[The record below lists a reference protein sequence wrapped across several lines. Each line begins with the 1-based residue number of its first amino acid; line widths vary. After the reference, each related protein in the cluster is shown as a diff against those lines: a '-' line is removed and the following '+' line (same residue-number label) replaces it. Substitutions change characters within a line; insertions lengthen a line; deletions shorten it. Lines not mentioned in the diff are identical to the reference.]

1 MVKRILVACS
11 TIFCLSILMSLSAS
25 ARMALDAGDT
35 KGYNSGLA
43 TVTAD
48 CAADHRVGKL
58 QLTVNNVGG
67 FGDGFLGVPDCFTGQ
82 SVVGGVYP
90 KGSGIRYM
98 FAGAFWIG
106 AVVGRD
112 TLVSIGADGW
122 TSGLGEMKPDEPPF
136 GNMIHRSLI
145 DPASPEYEGAISEDD
160 ILAVYMDTLTPGPQ
174 DERDNRGHRPLN
186 VKIQQNSYAWSYAYA
201 EDFVLFDYKITNM
214 GLAALEKVYMGIY
227 VDADVGLEPVD
238 ENMGFQDDICG
249 FVESVP
255 ETLLTR
261 SGGYCIYQDTVNI
274 AWISD
279 NDGDPDPTSFKFT
292 EESCP
297 GVTATRIVR
306 TPKANLEVS
315 FNWWISNGAPALDF
329 GPREREF
336 KGALQE
342 KFYNWGFLGTPEGD
356 RVKYYV
362 MRNRE
367 FDYDQIYTASIRPD
381 DTLWLQPNPSQ
392 AVNFAKGFDTRYL
405 LSFGPFDIDPGET
418 LPLSFAYVAG
428 ENFHIDGHNLDNL
441 TVSYEPDAFYANLN
455 FKDLTTN
462 ARWASWIYD
471 NPGVDTDGDGDY
483 GKYVICSDST
493 DSIEIAPGVWEIIS
507 DTIFVGGD
515 GVPDFQG
522 AKPPPAPDFEV
533 IPETGKLTMRFNG
546 LRSETTPD
554 AFLARG
560 GGSSGLDFEGYRVY
574 IGRDDRAA
582 SYTMVASY
590 DREDY
595 NKYVF
600 IIDLANPDGTWKLF
614 DVPYSLD
621 SLQTLYGHLEPDSVF
636 RPLDYPHTSPLIF
649 QDPVTGQD
657 SVLYFVAQDYNAHRP
672 GIDTDIRKRFPDQ
685 PYPSSLDPE
694 LADPSEFTEDGK
706 FKYFEYEFVLENLL
720 PTIAYWV
727 NVTAFDFGS
736 PASGLPSLESSRTIG
751 AIAAYAQ
758 PSAMEVD
765 EGDLKVYVYPNPYRI
780 DANYRESGYEGRDS
794 ERDRNSAVDRVR
806 RVNFANVPVNC
817 RISIYS
823 LDGDLVREL
832 EHHVETTDPTASH
845 AEWDM
850 ITRNTQLVVSGVY
863 YWSVENLDTG
873 DVQIGKLVV
882 IM

>member
-1 MVKRILVACS
+1 
-11 TIFCLSILMSLSAS
+11 
-25 ARMALDAGDT
+25 MALDAGDT
-35 KGYNSGLA
+35 KGYSSGLA

-48 CAADHRVGKL
+48 CAADHRIGKL

-67 FGDGFLGVPDCFTGQ
+67 FGDGFLGGIDCISGLG
-82 SVVGGVYP
+82 VVGGVYP

-112 TLVSIGADGW
+112 TLVSVGADGW
-122 TSGLGEMKPDEPPF
+122 TPGLGEMKPDEF
-136 GNMIHRSLI
+136 GVGDLIHRSLI
-145 DPASPEYEGAISEDD
+145 DPTSPEYEGAVSEDD
-160 ILAVYMDTLTPGPQ
+160 ILAEYMDTLTPGPQ
-174 DERDNRGHRPLN
+174 DQIEGRTHRPLN
-186 VKIQQNSYAWSYAYA
+186 VKIRQNSYAWSYSYA

-214 GLAALEKVYMGIY
+214 GLSALEKVYMGIY
-227 VDADVGLEPVD
+227 VDADVGLEPVS
-238 ENMGFQDDICG
+238 EGGRFADDICG

-255 ETLLTR
+255 ETLSTR
-261 SGGYCIYQDTVNI
+261 SGGDCIYEDTVNI
-274 AWISD
+274 AWIGD
-279 NDGDPDPTSFKFT
+279 NDGDPDLNSFAFN
-292 EESCP
+292 EESCT

-306 TPKANLEVS
+306 TPKDDLEVS

-336 KGALQE
+336 TGALKE
-342 KFYNWGFLGTPEGD
+342 KFRNWGYLGTPDGD

-367 FDYDQIYTASIRPD
+367 FDYDQIYTASVRAD

-392 AVNFAKGFDTRYL
+392 SLDFSNGFDTRYL

-428 ENFHIDGHNLDNL
+428 ENFHIDGRNAEDNL
-441 TVSYEPDAFYANLN
+441 VNSYEPDAFYANLN
-455 FKDLTTN
+455 FTDLTTN

-471 NPGVDTDGDGDY
+471 NPGVDTDGDGDA
-483 GKYVICSDST
+483 GKYVICTDST
-493 DSIEIAPGVWEIIS
+493 DSVETAPGVWEIAA
-507 DTIFVGGD
+507 DTIFVAGD

-522 AKPPPAPDFEV
+522 AKPPPAPTFEV
-533 IPETGKLTMRFNG
+533 LPETNELTIRFNG

-560 GGSSGLDFEGYRVY
+560 GGSSGIDFEGYRVY
-574 IGRDDRAA
+574 IGRDDRSA
-582 SYTMVASY
+582 SYSLVASF

-600 IIDLANPDGTWKLF
+600 IIDIANPEGVWKLF

-621 SLQTLYGHLEPDSVF
+621 SLQILYGHLEPDSVF
-636 RPLDYPHTSPLIF
+636 DPMEYPRTSPLIV
-649 QDPVTGQD
+649 PGATPAQD
-657 SVLYFVAQDYNAHRP
+657 SILYFAPQDFNAHRP
-672 GIDTDIRKRFPDQ
+672 GIDTEIRKRFPDQ

-694 LADPSEFTEDGK
+694 LADPSEITEDGK
-706 FKYFEYEFVLENLL
+706 YKYFEYEIVLDNLL
-720 PTIAYWV
+720 STIAYWV

-751 AIAAYAQ
+751 AISAFAQ
-758 PSAMEVD
+758 PSATAVKD
-765 EGDLKVYVYPNPYRI
+765 GDLKVYVYPNPYRA
-780 DANYRESGYEGRDS
+780 DAGYRGSGYEGRDS
-794 ERDRNSAVDRVR
+794 ERDRSGAEDRVR
-806 RVNFANVPVNC
+806 RINFANVPPNC
-817 RISIYS
+817 KISVYS
-823 LDGDLVREL
+823 LDGDLVREF
-832 EHHVETTDPTASH
+832 EHHADITDPTASH
-845 AEWDM
+845 TQWDM

-863 YWSVENLDTG
+863 YWSVENLDGG
-873 DVQIGKLVV
+873 DVQVGKLVV